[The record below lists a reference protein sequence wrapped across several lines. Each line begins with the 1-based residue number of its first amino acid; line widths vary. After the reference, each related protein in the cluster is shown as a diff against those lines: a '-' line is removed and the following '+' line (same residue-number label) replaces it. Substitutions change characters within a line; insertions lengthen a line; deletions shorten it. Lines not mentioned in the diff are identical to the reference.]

1 MFFVFFLCVGV
12 ANEKLTFNRPICCV
26 TKVFGMCELI
36 SGMKRMLEELLESL
50 ESPGKKYFLQLR
62 QEIELAWFICNR
74 AHIVCSSQVY
84 EFDCLSLHSY
94 GIQIMEKQRP

>member
-1 MFFVFFLCVGV
+1 
-12 ANEKLTFNRPICCV
+12 
-26 TKVFGMCELI
+26 
-36 SGMKRMLEELLESL
+36 MLEELLESL

-74 AHIVCSSQVY
+74 AHIVCSLVYPQVY
-84 EFDCLSLHSY
+84 EFDRLSLHSY